1 MTFSVRLGLFWSLSA
16 CLLVGCPSPPPS
28 SGTGGSS
35 ETSSTA
41 EEQRCA
47 DSLKNAFNSLDPHR
61 LEIDADLEATAN
73 ELNNWLSSCGQSE
86 WDDEKALKR
95 LNKILSDEQMAT
107 IQAERFGSRDVAH
120 VRTSILLRQIAEQA
134 AEDADS
140 DLERAVSLF
149 RYVTRTI
156 IQQPDNQNIPLTL
169 YQVFLFGR
177 ATAEHQAW
185 AFTELLH
192 QLRID
197 AVVLTPQQ
205 QGDKKWIVAV
215 CLEEGNYLF
224 DFSLLTPVPS
234 KSSTSWRIDTPAT
247 LQEVIKSPKLLTVL
261 QELGSQ
267 VPSATELTT
276 PHVLVPYS
284 ATFWSMRMRSLN
296 QTQSG
301 LAAVL
306 ADPLLDGEY
315 GMGAL
320 ARIAKS
326 SENWVLSNLTL
337 WEFSEE
343 QETKYWS
350 IRKNSS
356 QEQALIARMM
366 PFLAPLEVQVNKEKQ
381 EVNITKEGKKQWA
394 TRLTQLQGEFPK
406 AIRNYGGLRVGS
418 KNTRNLILAQDIDP
432 SIQAIL
438 PVIIQREDAAAEDAH
453 FWVAASQYDL
463 GEWTD
468 ARSTYQ
474 DYLNRYD
481 AARWTDSVHLILAQ
495 IAMSEEDFETARN
508 HLSSILKTSSL
519 KKAAMFL
526 ESQISESSTSEPTK
540 KEESKAPKEETE
552 IKSESKEES
561 KTAKPGDS

>member
-1 MTFSVRLGLFWSLSA
+1 MTFPVRLGLFCSLSV

-35 ETSSTA
+35 GTSSTA

-73 ELNNWLSSCGQSE
+73 ELNNWLSTCGQSQ
-86 WDDEKALKR
+86 WDDEKALKK
-95 LNKILSDEQMAT
+95 LSKLLSDEQMAT

-197 AVVLTPQQ
+197 SVVLTPQQ
-205 QGDKKWIVAV
+205 PGDKKWIVAV
-215 CLEEGNYLF
+215 CLEDGNYLF

-234 KSSTSWRIDTPAT
+234 KSSTTWPIDTPAT
-247 LQEVIKSPKLLTVL
+247 LDEVINSPELLTTL
-261 QELGSQ
+261 QDLGSQ
-267 VPSATELTT
+267 VPSAKELTT
-276 PHVLVPYS
+276 PDVLVPYS
-284 ATFWSMRMRSLN
+284 AAFWSMRMRSLN
-296 QTQSG
+296 KTQSG

-315 GMGAL
+315 GMGAIS
-320 ARIAKS
+320 RIAKS
-326 SENWVLSNLTL
+326 AESWDPAKLAL
-337 WEFSEE
+337 WEFPEE
-343 QETKYWS
+343 QENQYWS

-356 QEQALIARMM
+356 QQQALIARMM

-381 EVNITKEGKKQWA
+381 EVNVTKEGKKQWA
-394 TRLTQLQGEFPK
+394 TRLTQLQGDFPK
-406 AIRNYGGLRVGS
+406 AITTYGGLRIGS
-418 KNTRNLILAQDIDP
+418 KNTRNLMAAQGFDQSFEVIL
-432 SIQAIL
+432 
-438 PVIIQREDAAAEDAH
+438 QREDSAAEDAH

-474 DYLNRYD
+474 DYLNRYE
-481 AARWTDSVHLILAQ
+481 AARWTDAVHLMMAQ
-495 IAMSEEDFETARN
+495 IAMTEDDFESARS
-508 HLSSILKTSSL
+508 HLSGILKTSSL

-526 ESQISESSTSEPTK
+526 ESQISESSTVEPNNTDEPK
-540 KEESKAPKEETE
+540 VPQDGTEKEPSPATD
-552 IKSESKEES
+552 SNA
-561 KTAKPGDS
+561 AKPSDS